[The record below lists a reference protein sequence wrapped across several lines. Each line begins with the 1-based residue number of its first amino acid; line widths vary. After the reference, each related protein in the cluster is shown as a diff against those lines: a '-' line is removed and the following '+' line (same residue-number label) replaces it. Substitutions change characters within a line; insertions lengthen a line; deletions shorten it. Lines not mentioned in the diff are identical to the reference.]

1 MTTFEQVLRRAQT
14 LQEALEKVQSN
25 HFYWQKKTRPLL
37 EATLNQVQSGADIN
51 WHVHEVNA
59 DSVQLRIND
68 DQEQELAA
76 LTFRLAY
83 NSLVSIYVT
92 YYTTLNSPETRALTL
107 ADLHTVE
114 PGQVDETLIL
124 NSVTQFIDL
133 LLKEYFTQP
142 IHDKDLR
149 TKRYVRTSVPPQR

>member
-37 EATLNQVQSGADIN
+37 ETTLKQVQAGADID

-59 DSVQLRIND
+59 NFIQLRIKD

-76 LTFRLAY
+76 LTF
-83 NSLVSIYVT
+83 
-92 YYTTLNSPETRALTL
+92 
-107 ADLHTVE
+107 
-114 PGQVDETLIL
+114 
-124 NSVTQFIDL
+124 
-133 LLKEYFTQP
+133 
-142 IHDKDLR
+142 
-149 TKRYVRTSVPPQR
+149 

>member
-1 MTTFEQVLRRAQT
+1 MTTFEQVLRKAQT

-37 EATLNQVQSGADIN
+37 EATLKQVQTGADIN
-51 WHVHEVNA
+51 WLFHEVNA
-59 DSVQLRIND
+59 ESVQLRIND

-83 NSLVSIYVT
+83 NSLVSIHVT
-92 YYTTLNSPETRALTL
+92 YYTTLHNPEARALTY

-114 PGQVDETLIL
+114 PGQVDESLIH
-124 NSVTQFIDL
+124 NSVTRFIDL

-142 IHDKDLR
+142 AHDENLR
-149 TKRYVRTSVPPQR
+149 AKRYIRTSVPPQR